1 MQSETLEASVRPA
14 KFARLDWDSCL
25 CHNALD
31 RSISDSEPLTL
42 FTGRSWKS
50 LLHAAALR
58 KDRTTVFLPRRE
70 RCWRLCASWS
80 LSSQVLPVVH
90 SQAGTGQVGSATR
103 WGLGNYKRT
112 MSRTM
117 TRVSNC
123 RYRYRARTSNAVSKE
138 VSENTHLCSDFRR
151 CADLE
156 QIPSRRLVVLR
167 VAK

>member
-1 MQSETLEASVRPA
+1 MQSGTLAASVPPA

-31 RSISDSEPLTL
+31 RSISDSEPLAL
-42 FTGRSWKS
+42 FTERSSVEIASACRCPPQGPHNCFPSAARTVLTS
-50 LLHAAALR
+50 LCL
-58 KDRTTVFLPRRE
+58 VE
-70 RCWRLCASWS
+70 CIIASATNR
-80 LSSQVLPVVH
+80 VH

-103 WGLGNYKRT
+103 RPGNCKRT

-117 TRVSNC
+117 TTVSNC

-138 VSENTHLCSDFRR
+138 VRENTLLCSDFRR
-151 CADLE
+151 CAE